1 MTKSPNRLL
10 ATVIGTIYLVF
21 GLLGFA
27 VTGGFSF
34 FSTRGGAL
42 LGLFEVNIFHNV
54 LHLVIGAAL
63 LIAGLASI
71 PVARTV
77 NLTIGAAF
85 FALGVAGLIIT
96 NTSANILA
104 INGADNVL
112 HFASAVVLLAVALG
126 SEKTVAPPRSGAS
139 A

>member
-10 ATVIGTIYLVF
+10 ATVFGTIYLVF

-34 FSTRGGAL
+34 FSTQGGLL
-42 LGLFEVNIFHNV
+42 LGLLEVNIFHNV
-54 LHLVIGAAL
+54 VHLVIGAAL
-63 LIAGLASI
+63 LMGGLATI

-77 NLTIGAAF
+77 NRAIGAAY
-85 FALGVAGLIIT
+85 FALGIVGLFIV

-104 INGADNVL
+104 LNGADNVL
-112 HFASAVVLLAVALG
+112 HFATAVVLLAVALG
-126 SEKTVAPPRSGAS
+126 AEKSITPPRSGTTV
-139 A
+139 